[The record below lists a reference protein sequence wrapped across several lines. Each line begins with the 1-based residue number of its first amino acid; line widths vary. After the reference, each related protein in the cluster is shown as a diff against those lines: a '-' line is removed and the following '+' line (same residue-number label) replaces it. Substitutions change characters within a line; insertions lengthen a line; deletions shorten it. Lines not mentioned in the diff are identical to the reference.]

1 MSRSA
6 WKPLYINPQYSNDPK
21 LDEIRIQNRS
31 TPFIKKMVGKT
42 INIYNGI
49 RWYTIV
55 VSDEI
60 IGQPRGQFAP
70 TRQQLVYKKNKK

>member
-1 MSRSA
+1 
-6 WKPLYINPQYSNDPK
+6 
-21 LDEIRIQNRS
+21 
-31 TPFIKKMVGKT
+31 MVGKT